1 MDMTTAIV
9 ICRLPVAIFEGHFGG
24 LDCEIL
30 TKRPTMYVDT
40 YLSMYWSNYYRTV
53 RRRAPS
59 IIN

>member
-40 YLSMYWSNYYRTV
+40 YL
-53 RRRAPS
+53 
-59 IIN
+59 I